1 MFLVL
6 QACIGRGAHGLVFE
20 GETSDGKAVAV
31 KITPV
36 NEPHNV
42 NELAAVSDAWGRAQ
56 NPGWVWNLWMLAW
69 FENWSSFF
77 FGSHKPWAH
86 PSPHL
91 PMPLIPGS
99 WVAWRPVPTPSS
111 PAGPKAPSAGS
122 CGRALWAPSAGPTSS
137 KPLSCCRATW

>member
-56 NPGWVWNLWMLAW
+56 NLNPGWVWMLAW
-69 FENWSSFF
+69 FEKCSRFF
-77 FGSHKPWAH
+77 FSGAHGGSHKP
-86 PSPHL
+86 
-91 PMPLIPGS
+91 
-99 WVAWRPVPTPSS
+99 
-111 PAGPKAPSAGS
+111 
-122 CGRALWAPSAGPTSS
+122 
-137 KPLSCCRATW
+137 RATPPLTSPCL

>member
-42 NELAAVSDAWGRAQ
+42 NELAAVSDAWGRSQ
-56 NPGWVWNLWMLAW
+56 VGFGCFAW
-69 FENWSSFF
+69 FEKCSLCAMEAATNP
-77 FGSHKPWAH
+77 G
-86 PSPHL
+86 PSP
-91 PMPLIPGS
+91 PL
-99 WVAWRPVPTPSS
+99 TS
-111 PAGPKAPSAGS
+111 P
-122 CGRALWAPSAGPTSS
+122 CL
-137 KPLSCCRATW
+137 